1 MANDEAVYAQV
12 SKAEFNVYTGRTS
25 HELVQV
31 VSKEY
36 PFGSKMVRTI
46 TIFRMS
52 NGYVARVDSGWKS
65 KVRASMI
72 FLSLTTKREQG
83 NQSF

>member
-1 MANDEAVYAQV
+1 MASKWANDDALFSQV

-31 VSKEY
+31 VTKEY
-36 PFGSKMVRTI
+36 PFGAKMVRTI

-52 NGYVARVDSGWKS
+52 NGYVARVDSGWNAQTPGLYDFS
-65 KVRASMI
+65 
-72 FLSLTTKREQG
+72 FLDSLTE
-83 NQSF
+83 